1 MGEFST
7 RGVGVSL
14 AICAS
19 ARPVTGSPLP
29 ALLEKGRRTM
39 SPTLQNRNATS
50 KSCSVSGCSGMM
62 TFQRRPEMA
71 GGPQG
76 SSGATWVCNS
86 DPSHIEV
93 VGPGEEQG
101 SR

>member
-1 MGEFST
+1 
-7 RGVGVSL
+7 
-14 AICAS
+14 
-19 ARPVTGSPLP
+19 
-29 ALLEKGRRTM
+29 
-39 SPTLQNRNATS
+39 
-50 KSCSVSGCSGMM
+50 MM

-93 VGPGEEQG
+93 VGPGEEQS